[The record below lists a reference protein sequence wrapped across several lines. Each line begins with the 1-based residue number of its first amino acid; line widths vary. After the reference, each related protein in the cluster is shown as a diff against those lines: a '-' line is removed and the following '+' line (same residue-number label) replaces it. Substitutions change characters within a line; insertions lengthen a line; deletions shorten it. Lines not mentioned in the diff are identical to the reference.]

1 MTFDAANPFA
11 SPSTLPYRLTP
22 WAQVRA
28 EHYLPAVDAGIEQRL
43 AELQAVADHSEP
55 PDQANVID
63 AWETSGQLLGRA
75 LGAFWTVQPA
85 DTTDELDAIDAEIAP
100 SSPGWATRST
110 RTARSTTG

>member
-43 AELQAVADHSEP
+43 AELQAVADHPEP
-55 PDQANVID
+55 P
-63 AWETSGQLLGRA
+63 
-75 LGAFWTVQPA
+75 
-85 DTTDELDAIDAEIAP
+85 
-100 SSPGWATRST
+100 TRPT
-110 RTARSTTG
+110 